1 MKKYPLKHV
10 LDVSRNYM
18 IKTTVVIIKVSKI
31 LPPYKS
37 FNRSFMGKNAAV
49 AGISFWFSYACPAN
63 IYLFKVKNRSIRKR
77 REKMSLMSF

>member
-63 IYLFKVKNRSIRKR
+63 IYLFKARIEALEKGVKKCH
-77 REKMSLMSF
+77 